1 MALVRCKKRHRGLGS
16 STKGIAQTGEKGV
29 GFKSA
34 FVLSSRP
41 HILSNPYRPRMGV
54 EGSEEGTQ
62 QKSVGVFHVS
72 FAFVA
77 YAFVAL
83 LDLKSGWLF

>member
-1 MALVRCKKRHRGLGS
+1 LGS

>member
-1 MALVRCKKRHRGLGS
+1 
-16 STKGIAQTGEKGV
+16 
-29 GFKSA
+29 
-34 FVLSSRP
+34 
-41 HILSNPYRPRMGV
+41 MGV

-62 QKSVGVFHVS
+62 QIIVGVFHVS